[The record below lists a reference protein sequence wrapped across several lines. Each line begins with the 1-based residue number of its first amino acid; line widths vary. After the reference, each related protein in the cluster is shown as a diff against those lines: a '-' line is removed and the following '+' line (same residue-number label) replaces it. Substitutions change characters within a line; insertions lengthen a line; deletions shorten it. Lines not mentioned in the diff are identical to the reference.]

1 MAAGRVDLYN
11 KIQHINPDEEAG
23 NRQIYQRHWIEVG
36 AGPYLFSLL
45 ILQYISFFIY
55 YFSYQVLTL
64 LFFLL

>member
-36 AGPYLFSLL
+36 AGPHLFHLSFLQHISLL
-45 ILQYISFFIY
+45 FI
-55 YFSYQVLTL
+55 
-64 LFFLL
+64 